1 MKVPSGNALV
11 VPHESK
17 PVWIVQ
23 ISVILSYVGI
33 QSPSRKTASWE
44 KFFEM
49 KIGILILNSDFMREI
64 CYSGK
69 YGTWDFPIFNFENN
83 RCFRLKKNMTII
95 TAIHGVNRKF
105 SRKHK
110 YNEVISGPIVTNFKE
125 ELNISG
131 KDPPDERFTNRDM
144 GILEEYL

>member
-1 MKVPSGNALV
+1 
-11 VPHESK
+11 
-17 PVWIVQ
+17 
-23 ISVILSYVGI
+23 
-33 QSPSRKTASWE
+33 
-44 KFFEM
+44 
-49 KIGILILNSDFMREI
+49 
-64 CYSGK
+64 
-69 YGTWDFPIFNFENN
+69 
-83 RCFRLKKNMTII
+83 MTII

-110 YNEVISGPIVTNFKE
+110 YNEVISDPIVTNFKE